1 MYATLVAAGE
11 AAIVNWLLSVVDTPL
26 ESAIEAAMEQLAETY
41 WQAEYDRAVTGL

>member
-1 MYATLVAAGE
+1 MYATFMAASE

-26 ESAIEAAMEQLAETY
+26 ESVAEAALEQLADTY